1 VQVDDL
7 VEQITRGNVSGVKIV
22 LATVVAVLSTYQ
34 VALMAVGYG
43 KVKLSFLKPKPASF
57 AHRALGDMILVVTM
71 FVAWMCVTYFEFAD
85 GIEHAVDGET
95 GRVTVH
101 VVAGSALVLLLVL
114 KVIVVRWWH
123 AAGRFLPVIGF
134 SILASFIV
142 TWFTSAGDY
151 LLGG

>member
-1 VQVDDL
+1 VDDL
-7 VEQITRGNVSGVKIV
+7 VEQITSGNVSGVKIV

-43 KVKLSFLKPKPASF
+43 KVKLPFLKPKPASF
-57 AHRALGDMILVVTM
+57 THRALGDLILVITL
-71 FVAWMCVTYFEFAD
+71 FVAWMCVTYFEFSD

-101 VVAGSALVLLLVL
+101 VATGSALVLLLVL

-123 AAGRFLPVIGF
+123 AAGRFLPLIGF
-134 SILASFIV
+134 SIFASFIV

>member
-1 VQVDDL
+1 MDDL

-43 KVKLSFLKPKPASF
+43 KVKLPFLTPKPASF
-57 AHRALGDMILVVTM
+57 AHRALGDMILVITL
-71 FVAWMCVTYFEFAD
+71 FVAWMCVTYFEISD

-95 GRVTVH
+95 GRATVH
-101 VVAGSALVLLLVL
+101 VIAGSALVLLLTL
-114 KVIVVRWWH
+114 KVVVVRWWH
-123 AAGRFLPVIGF
+123 AAGRFLPAIGL
-134 SILASFIV
+134 SIFGAFVV

-151 LLGG
+151 LLGA

>member
-1 VQVDDL
+1 MDDL

-43 KVKLSFLKPKPASF
+43 KVKVPFLKPKPASF
-57 AHRALGDMILVVTM
+57 THRALGDMILVITL
-71 FVAWMCVTYFEFAD
+71 FVAWMCVTYFEITD

-95 GRVTVH
+95 GRATVH
-101 VVAGSALVLLLVL
+101 VVAGSALVLLLVF

-123 AAGRFLPVIGF
+123 SVGRFLPVIGF
-134 SILASFIV
+134 SIFASFIV
-142 TWFTSAGDY
+142 TWLTSAGDY

>member
-1 VQVDDL
+1 VDDL

-43 KVKLSFLKPKPASF
+43 KVKLPFLKPKPASF
-57 AHRALGDMILVVTM
+57 THRALGDMILVITL
-71 FVAWMCVTYFEFAD
+71 FVAWMCVTYFEITD

-95 GRVTVH
+95 GRATVH
-101 VVAGSALVLLLVL
+101 VIAGSALVLLLVF

-134 SILASFIV
+134 SIFGAFIV
-142 TWFTSAGDY
+142 TWLTSAGDY
-151 LLGG
+151 LVGG